1 MTFSKY
7 YILTSYFS
15 LKLSKSIL
23 LTWLILISIITIL
36 DISDLYNKTR
46 LKNNI
51 TFDHIFLLTL
61 ESIPLRA
68 DTVLLYAVL
77 FGTVLCFLE
86 LRKTQEFIILRI
98 NGLSIWKSFL
108 MIAVVPLIFGILSIL
123 ILNPLVAITQNI
135 YLIHHDSLFDTGIN
149 TLTISND
156 GLWIRDKSNFGGVL
170 IRGDH
175 LEPNLGKI
183 TNPIF
188 FLQKT
193 KDQLSI
199 RINADWAILK
209 NKIWR
214 LENAKID
221 GENFNSSKK
230 IFIQSILTKKDL
242 NRTASEPESLSV
254 FQLPRFIKILEST
267 GISSSR
273 YKIYF
278 HKVISQ
284 PIAFIGITALVAA
297 SIFGWFSRTPPTRMT
312 VFALCGGFFYFFI
325 QRLSSALGSS
335 EQIPILIA
343 SWLPSVMLLVIGIF
357 LLALI
362 EEI

>member
-1 MTFSKY
+1 MG
-7 YILTSYFS
+7 
-15 LKLSKSIL
+15 
-23 LTWLILISIITIL
+23 
-36 DISDLYNKTR
+36 
-46 LKNNI
+46 
-51 TFDHIFLLTL
+51 
-61 ESIPLRA
+61 A
-68 DTVLLYAVL
+68 
-77 FGTVLCFLE
+77 
-86 LRKTQEFIILRI
+86 
-98 NGLSIWKSFL
+98 
-108 MIAVVPLIFGILSIL
+108 
-123 ILNPLVAITQNI
+123 
-135 YLIHHDSLFDTGIN
+135 
-149 TLTISND
+149 
-156 GLWIRDKSNFGGVL
+156 
-170 IRGDH
+170 
-175 LEPNLGKI
+175 
-183 TNPIF
+183 NPIF